1 MNKAM
6 LQIILIIVLYIPVYG
21 AEYTTS
27 ERLTRLETWRESH
40 NEALNLE
47 TSELRRRLDILNGEA
62 DRLREMQA
70 TYLPRESYQ
79 IEHDRLRK
87 DVEELQG
94 FRNNLIGQMAMISTF
109 FSIIVFLIFKHYF
122 K

>member
-1 MNKAM
+1 MKKTM
-6 LQIILIIVLYIPVYG
+6 LQILLIIVLYIPVYG
-21 AEYTTS
+21 GEPTIS
-27 ERLTRLETWRESH
+27 ERITRLEAWRESH
-40 NEALNLE
+40 NEALHLE
-47 TSELRRRLDILNGEA
+47 TAELRRRLDILNGESE
-62 DRLREMQA
+62 RLRQMQV